1 MSAQKK
7 MSDKTTQWE
16 LRLKDL
22 VLGPM
27 KKLMD
32 LATGTQTKIVGVQ
45 GGLNKLTQ
53 MSNTMGRDFKRNYS
67 QLDNLLDNLK
77 KRQEAA
83 FNVKH
88 IQAYQKMIDKTRHE
102 MERLNKVSAPS
113 KWQEFKGGLASMGSQ
128 IPGIGGLI
136 SMATNPYTLAAG
148 AAMMIGTATTK
159 LSLDYET
166 GMAKINATAQLP
178 QETLGKLKD
187 RLIDIGSHSGGN
199 FELMPTAYEK
209 ILSQTNDVN
218 LSLDVLETSVKGAKA
233 GMTDIDTVAGA
244 LAQTLSAVGSQN
256 TTANEVM
263 DTLLKAKAVGA
274 GEFKDFA
281 QYVPGLVA
289 AGNSLHVGFK
299 DVAGLFSYMTA
310 KGNSAA
316 DSAMLLQ
323 NAFTALQKK
332 DVIKGLESKGIKLF
346 DTKGMRRDITSV
358 FTDLTKKLSGLSDK
372 NKTQFLM
379 DIGLNDAQARSAF
392 SVLTSDGEKFRSIM
406 GDVNSALG
414 ETDRQLAAT
423 ANTARTWGD
432 IGDKIKGW
440 GVSIGDVLLPAMA
453 QLVDWIDK
461 AATGWRQILQK
472 YTLAGMMNG
481 NKTTEE
487 LENIKK
493 QDAFIKASSLADN
506 SFEKKFGYSFTKNDR
521 TPTKDQSDYYYKAYN
536 HVFDDI
542 MGKNKIVPPKG
553 KDDKGKPLSGLEDA
567 NIGGGSGKGSPSGVS
582 GSGVSGSRSLTQ
594 NLYITI
600 NIKKT
605 DDMDD
610 GKLKRKLTDIIVDSG
625 RDGLV
630 TIGA

>member
-1 MSAQKK
+1 
-7 MSDKTTQWE
+7 MSDKVTSWE

-27 KKLMD
+27 SKLMN
-32 LATGTQTKIVGVQ
+32 LATGTQQKINGVQ
-45 GGLNKLTQ
+45 GGLNKLSQ
-53 MSNTMGRDFKRNYS
+53 MSNSMGRDFKRNYS
-67 QLDNLLDNLK
+67 QLDNLLENLK
-77 KRQEAA
+77 RRQEQA

-88 IQAYQKMIDKTRHE
+88 IQAYQRMIDKTRLE

-113 KWQEFKGGLASMGSQ
+113 KWKEFKGGLASMGSQ
-128 IPGIGGLI
+128 IPGVGGLI

-148 AAMMIGTATTK
+148 AALMVGTATTK
-159 LSLDYET
+159 LALDYET

-178 QETLGKLKD
+178 AESLTKLKS
-187 RLIDIGSHSGGN
+187 RLIEIGSQSGGN
-199 FELMPTAYEK
+199 FELMPSAYEK

-218 LSLDVLETSVKGAKA
+218 LSLNVLETSVKGAKA

-244 LAQTLSAVGSQN
+244 LAQTLSAVGTQN

-289 AGNSLHVGFK
+289 AGNSLHIGFK

-332 DVIKGLESKGIKLF
+332 EVMKGLESKGINLF
-346 DTKGMRRDITSV
+346 DSNGMRRDITTV
-358 FTDLTKKLSGLSDK
+358 FTELTAKLSGLSDK
-372 NKTQFLM
+372 KKTKFLL

-392 SVLTSDGEKFRSIM
+392 SVLTSDGEKFKSIM
-406 GDVNSALG
+406 GEVNHSLG
-414 ETDRQLAAT
+414 ETERQLAST

-432 IGDKIKGW
+432 IGDELKAI
-440 GVSIGDVLLPAMA
+440 GVGLGDYIIPVL
-453 QLVDWIDK
+453 DN
-461 AATGWRQILQK
+461 ILQGLLNFGK
-472 YTLAGMMNG
+472 DL
-481 NKTTEE
+481 K
-487 LENIKK
+487 NILSKDWWANFFGAVDQQKADYKK
-493 QDAFIKASSLADN
+493 ALVGQLNTNAWEMAN
-506 SFEKKFGYSFTKNDR
+506 KKFGAYQSGEDQGITKQRNAYVVNIQDQLMKLANGNTKNNIVAAND
-521 TPTKDQSDYYYKAYN
+521 
-536 HVFDDI
+536 
-542 MGKNKIVPPKG
+542 KNNKG
-553 KDDKGKPLSGLEDA
+553 KQPSLLDKVNSGA
-567 NIGGGSGKGSPSGVS
+567 SSSGSTSSSGVS
-582 GSGVSGSRSLTQ
+582 TSGVSGSRSLTQ

-600 NIKKT
+600 NIKKAT
-605 DDMDD
+605 DIDD
-610 GKLKRKLTDIIVDSG
+610 GTLKRKLTDIIVDSG